1 MARPTDSPPRAPAAR
16 SDRRILLIKML
27 FVLAGALSFA
37 LSVYLWFWEDE
48 NQGIFVGL
56 WVPSMWSL
64 GALLLAGEGRDR

>member
-1 MARPTDSPPRAPAAR
+1 MARPMESPTRTPGRW
-16 SDRRILLIKML
+16 SNRRLEVIKGLFLI
-27 FVLAGALSFA
+27 AGALSFL

-48 NQGIFVGL
+48 TQGIFVGL